1 METRIKYILILLYSV
16 LFIDCGA
23 NLRGKPIPPN
33 PDLAGFYLSSETT
46 QWAKSDKMKIE
57 TLSIFPKSNGDLSFE
72 RKTIVRLSFIA
83 SENREEWRIR
93 TGGIVTSENE
103 ILLQESLYQE
113 FHQPHMGARE
123 SDPKRW
129 KLSEMGAASKVREV
143 GNAALSASIL
153 GEISPD
159 GRTLK
164 FSNMTFT
171 KIGDSFQGRI
181 STQVNQKNVMI
192 DNEIAGV
199 VFYERTEDGTGQIV
213 SVFSKTEPIKPG
225 MTFFVGKNQVPCKVV
240 EVFQQSVVLEP
251 FDGKKIL
258 SVSVGDPVILKGNV
272 DKKAVNKRA
281 TADELIRKLKSDP
294 NINKEELIR
303 EIEKLKNER

>member
-1 METRIKYILILLYSV
+1 MKTKIKYILILLYSV
-16 LFIDCGA
+16 SFIDCGG

-46 QWAKSDKMKIE
+46 QWAKDDKIKIE
-57 TLSIFPKSNGDLSFE
+57 VLSIFPKSNGDLSFE

-83 SENREEWRIR
+83 SENREEWKIR

-129 KLSEMGAASKVREV
+129 KLSEMGVASKVREV
-143 GNAALSASIL
+143 GNAALSGSIL

-164 FSNMTFT
+164 FSKMTFT
-171 KIGDSFQGRI
+171 KVGDSFQGRI
-181 STQVNQKNVMI
+181 STNVNQKNVTI

-199 VFYERTEDGTGQIV
+199 VFYERTEGDTGQIV
-213 SVFSKTEPIKPG
+213 SVFSKTEPLKPG
-225 MTFFVGKNQVPCKVV
+225 MIFFVGQEQVPCKVV
-240 EVFQQSVVLEP
+240 EVFQQSAVLEP
-251 FDGKKIL
+251 FDGKKNL
-258 SVSVGDPVILKGNV
+258 SVSAGDPVILKGNV

-294 NINKEELIR
+294 NVSKDELIR